1 MSNVNYSESVIVP
14 LLQKKCQ
21 DLMNMNLVLEANF
34 LVEQRKNFDL
44 QQKIQELQ
52 GKLDRQDKKQSKKK
66 DSNTIDGESY

>member
-1 MSNVNYSESVIVP
+1 MSNVNYSEIVILP

-52 GKLDRQDKKQSKKK
+52 GKLDRQDKKPSKKK
-66 DSNTIDGESY
+66 DSNVIDGESY

>member
-1 MSNVNYSESVIVP
+1 MSNVNYSEVVIVP

-66 DSNTIDGESY
+66 DSNVIDGESY

>member
-1 MSNVNYSESVIVP
+1 MSNVNYSEVVIVP

-52 GKLDRQDKKQSKKK
+52 GKLDRQEKKPSKKK
-66 DSNTIDGESY
+66 DSNVIDGESY

>member
-1 MSNVNYSESVIVP
+1 MANVNYSEIVIVP

-44 QQKIQELQ
+44 QQKITEIE
-52 GKLDRQDKKQSKKK
+52 GKLERQDKKQSKKK
-66 DSNTIDGESY
+66 DSNVIDGESY